1 MYDCVF
7 CENKFGNL
15 VDIVFHVEHDHFN
28 FKAQGLNSSALG
40 LTQTFICTI
49 GSKIETW
56 FSFLRKIVVDKLTNL
71 IMEKLL
77 LHSNYKIEI
86 VISVTFNFEEDIL
99 MEDFE
104 QTFFGRRN
112 MTKTSIHGKI
122 MQALG
127 EIYSDFE
134 CKMIDNK
141 AEFAEIDFC
150 SVNFTKQ

>member
-1 MYDCVF
+1 
-7 CENKFGNL
+7 
-15 VDIVFHVEHDHFN
+15 
-28 FKAQGLNSSALG
+28 
-40 LTQTFICTI
+40 
-49 GSKIETW
+49 
-56 FSFLRKIVVDKLTNL
+56 
-71 IMEKLL
+71 MEKLL